1 MTNQTK
7 QMKKVGIFDSGIGG
21 LSVAKSVL
29 DSKIFEQAI
38 YYGDT
43 ARVPYGVKDCKT
55 IVRFALECLDFF
67 APHNIDMLL
76 VACNTVSAYAL
87 ETMQA
92 KASFPI
98 VGVIEAGVKAC
109 INALPN
115 KDSTTLIIG
124 TKATIA
130 SKQYEKLLANAGF
143 ARFVSK
149 DTGLFVPL
157 VEEGLYEGRGEVVL
171 DSVLKFYLEEFLC
184 SPALGGVAPKAI
196 ILGCT
201 HFPLIAKQIDRFFG
215 GQSMLIHSGDAIVEL
230 LESNFNLRKNSF
242 PKTNIDFY
250 ASSDIE
256 GLKKKAKIWLQ

>member
-87 ETMQA
+87 ET
-92 KASFPI
+92 
-98 VGVIEAGVKAC
+98 
-109 INALPN
+109 
-115 KDSTTLIIG
+115 LIIG
-124 TKATIA
+124 TKATIS

-230 LESNFNLRKNSF
+230 LESNFNLHKNSF

-250 ASSDIE
+250 ASSDID